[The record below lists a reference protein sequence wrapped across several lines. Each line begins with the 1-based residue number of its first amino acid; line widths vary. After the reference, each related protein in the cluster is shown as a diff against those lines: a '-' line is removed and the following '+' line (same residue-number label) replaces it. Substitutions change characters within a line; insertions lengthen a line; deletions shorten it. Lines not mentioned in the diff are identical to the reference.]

1 MNSINSLSANLV
13 NEGKISGAATA
24 KTGDKAAAPSAAAT
38 ATATRSDTVTLS
50 GHALMLSRLF
60 GEDESTYTGQVE
72 AKDSN
77 VTSLNRYLTKDDRNM
92 LANMYEYAQNNG
104 IDLKHVDALAGD
116 LGGYRKFGTATGS
129 SGQYD
134 LEGHARTVS
143 QSADNQQI
151 IDRIKN
157 SGTLSQTTID
167 QGFIQSEMVT
177 GGHAA
182 NYAFLERMVNVFS
195 TQSPQG
201 AAAAGANSATPLAAY
216 SADANKLVTTV
227 SDDVQLVVPE
237 ADYVS
242 VNGVGH
248 WRTPE
253 LAAANGAA
261 NQQPSSANG
270 QPDIQDLLSLL
281 DRQSKQNNGLSQ
293 VPEKVK
299 TIVAD
304 WLSSST
310 TNKSS

>member
-1 MNSINSLSANLV
+1 MNSVNSLSANFI
-13 NEGKISGAATA
+13 NEGKISTKTTP
-24 KTGDKAAAPSAAAT
+24 KTGENAVDTSAAAK
-38 ATATRSDTVTLS
+38 ATATRSDSVTLS
-50 GHALMLSRLF
+50 GQALMLSRLF
-60 GEDESTYTGQVE
+60 GEDASTYTGRVE
-72 AKDSN
+72 AKESN
-77 VTSLNRYLTKDDRNM
+77 VTSLNRYLTTDDREM

-151 IDRIKN
+151 IDRIKA
-157 SGTLSQTTID
+157 SAALSQTTID

-201 AAAAGANSATPLAAY
+201 AATAGASSAAPLAAY
-216 SADANKLVTTV
+216 NADANKLVTTV

-253 LAAANGAA
+253 LAAAN
-261 NQQPSSANG
+261 QKPPSANG

-281 DRQSKQNNGLSQ
+281 DRQTKQNNGVSQ
-293 VPEKVK
+293 LPDKVK

-304 WLSSST
+304 WLNSST